1 MTSTITTL
9 TGVLGVAVFFLA
21 VAALVATAT
30 TENRALRRLARLRVV
45 CAVSSALLVA
55 GSVVGVVS
63 GFALGAACL
72 ALLLSIHAMWLA
84 IRSPAPLR
92 SYLDRLTTDG
102 DAAWRDGFERP
113 FSEYVRRQRA
123 AGSAR
128 AVRDGR
134 D

>member
-1 MTSTITTL
+1 MTSA
-9 TGVLGVAVFFLA
+9 LGVVTFFLSIA
-21 VAALVATAT
+21 VLVATAT
-30 TENRALRRLARLRVV
+30 TEDRALRRLARLRVV
-45 CAVSSALLVA
+45 CAVSAALLVA

-63 GFALGAACL
+63 GFALGAAGF
-72 ALLLSIHAMWLA
+72 ALLLSVYALWLA
-84 IRSPAPLR
+84 MRSPAPLR
-92 SYLDRLTTDG
+92 AYLDRLTTDG
-102 DAAWRDGFERP
+102 DAAWREGFERP